1 MKEYR
6 WMTWGVAAFV
16 MLVLWTGLRADLASR
31 DDAGNM
37 QATAV
42 IAMVPA
48 NGDDGEAKRNDGEA
62 KRNDGEAKRNDG
74 ETKND
79 AASTVT
85 FTGLTDAMELSQQLI
100 EALPGVVETE
110 MDTEAGVA
118 TVKTDGARFCPHTA
132 LTLLRAHGIDAAIDG
147 QEKVTPKKPS
157 GSGCPYE
164 NQRMMEGVRNI

>member
-6 WMTWGVAAFV
+6 WIVWGVAAFA

-37 QATAV
+37 QASAV
-42 IAMVPA
+42 MAMAPA
-48 NGDDGEAKRNDGEA
+48 NGDDS
-62 KRNDGEAKRNDG
+62 

-110 MDTEAGVA
+110 MDTETGVA
-118 TVKTDGARFCPHTA
+118 TVTTDGARFCPHTA
-132 LTLLRAHGIDAAIDG
+132 LTLLRAHGIDATIDG
-147 QEKVTPKKPS
+147 QEKATPKKPS

-164 NQRMMEGVRNI
+164 NQRMMEDVRNI